1 MSNKFRQYGVWRR
14 EDPEYRWVMTDIGRS
29 FLMREM
35 RLRRVPGMWRLQ
47 SEFRAWWPAQ
57 RKNPNCWLP
66 AWLEDHRERKEQG

>member
-1 MSNKFRQYGVWRR
+1 MDKFRQYGVWRR

-47 SEFRAWWPAQ
+47 SEFRARCPAQ
-57 RKNPNCWLP
+57 RK
-66 AWLEDHRERKEQG
+66 RKEAKR

>member
-1 MSNKFRQYGVWRR
+1 ILNERGWVPEGGLPVCDAKKGARLMDKFRQYGVWRR

-47 SEFRAWWPAQ
+47 SEF
-57 RKNPNCWLP
+57 
-66 AWLEDHRERKEQG
+66 